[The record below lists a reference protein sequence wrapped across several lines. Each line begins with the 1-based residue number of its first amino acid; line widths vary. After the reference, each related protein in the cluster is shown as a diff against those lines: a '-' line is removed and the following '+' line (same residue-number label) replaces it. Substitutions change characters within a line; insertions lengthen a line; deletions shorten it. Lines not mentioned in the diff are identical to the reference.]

1 MLRKAG
7 RTLQHHRWLQA
18 ALLIGFWQR
27 CAKVAQR
34 FALPVPS
41 GIIALVLLLLLLHSG
56 ILRKGWVSKGTTGLL
71 DHMILFFVPAIMAL
85 LKHGEL
91 LGLLGLKLLAVI
103 VASTLVVMVGTA
115 LIVELSL
122 TWRERHAG

>member
-1 MLRKAG
+1 MMRKAG
-7 RTLQHHRWLQA
+7 KRLRQNRWLQA
-18 ALLIGFWQR
+18 ALLIGFWQL
-27 CAKVAQR
+27 CAQVAR
-34 FALPVPS
+34 RLALPVPS
-41 GIIALVLLLLLLHSG
+41 GIIALVLLLVLLHSG
-56 ILRKGWVSKGTTGLL
+56 LLRRGWVSKGTTGLL

-115 LIVELSL
+115 LAVELSMA
-122 TWRERHAG
+122 WRERHAG